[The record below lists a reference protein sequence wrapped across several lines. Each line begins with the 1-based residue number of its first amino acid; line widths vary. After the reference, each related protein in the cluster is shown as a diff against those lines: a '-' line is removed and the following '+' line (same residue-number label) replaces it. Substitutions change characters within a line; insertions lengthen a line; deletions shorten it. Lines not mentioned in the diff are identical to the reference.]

1 MRTCLAALPLLLALY
16 ACVDKPEP
24 VAPAPVAAPAPA
36 AVQPAGEASPA
47 VAAPSGP
54 VSTGDHAPAANFGK
68 LKYTG
73 NCLGCHGH
81 AGKGQGVFPRLA
93 GLPAAELAAKLK
105 DYRAGKTLG
114 PQSATMMPF
123 AKALTDAEIDAL
135 AGYLAGL

>member
-1 MRTCLAALPLLLALY
+1 MRTCLAALPLLLALS
-16 ACVDKPEP
+16 ACGDKPEP

-81 AGKGQGVFPRLA
+81 AGKGQGVFPGSRA
-93 GLPAAELAAKLK
+93 CRRRSWPPSSRITGPARRW
-105 DYRAGKTLG
+105 DR
-114 PQSATMMPF
+114 
-123 AKALTDAEIDAL
+123 KAPP
-135 AGYLAGL
+135 